1 VTAPEKRTMPDDE
14 LEQLAQ
20 LDARGFLLRPGE
32 TAGEFAGRLARIENW
47 NRGFARKL
55 ADGGSV
61 EFAPGLFAEERMRIP
76 RAVYGEAEAV
86 TDRWYGFR
94 IDWAPGFYLNERLG
108 FLWGGCAWSDD
119 HTGESL
125 LIVRKAFKTRARWF
139 VYGRTELLAHELCHT
154 AHQTVEHDSPLEEF
168 FAYRT
173 GESRLRRYLGNCF
186 LRDADALIFMAPS
199 LLLLTAQLLAVFGG
213 VNLPIW
219 PFWCLAAAGPGWLLL
234 RNAFWRRRYFRAA
247 TALAAA
253 GVTRP
258 DAVLFRM
265 TSREMTEIGGMCPAG
280 VKNWIAGRGDLRF
293 AVIRRRFI
301 TEVKE

>member
-1 VTAPEKRTMPDDE
+1 MRDDE
-14 LEQLAQ
+14 LEQLSQ

-32 TAGEFAGRLARIENW
+32 TSEEFAGRRARIEEW
-47 NRGFARKL
+47 NRDFDRKL
-55 ADGGSV
+55 AKGKV
-61 EFAPGLFAEERMRIP
+61 EFAPGLFADERLRIP
-76 RAVYGEAEAV
+76 QEIYGEAADV

-94 IDWAPGFYLNERLG
+94 LDWAPGFYLNERLG

-119 HTGESL
+119 RTGESL
-125 LIVRKAFKTRARWF
+125 LIVRKAFRNRAKWF

-154 AHQTVEHDSPLEEF
+154 AHQTVEPDSPLEEF

-186 LRDADALIFMAPS
+186 LREVDALLFMLPS
-199 LLLLTAQLLAVFGG
+199 LLLLAAQLLVVLGG
-213 VNLPIW
+213 VDLPIW

-234 RNAFWRRRYFRAA
+234 RNAFWRRRYFRAKK
-247 TALAAA
+247 ALEDA
-253 GVTRP
+253 GAVRA

-265 TSREMTEIGGMCPAG
+265 TSREMTEIGGMCPDK
-280 VKNWIAGRGDLRF
+280 VKDWIDRRDDPRF